1 MSQYIIYVVLHF
13 WNYYPR
19 VELTAATVAAA
30 FIGCVCFCTF
40 DYGQMQMRSFP
51 AWQFYGDVE
60 SDGVV
65 MTAKNAEQ
73 SNAFTN
79 KQNLVVTFQWIP
91 QGVFRSD

>member
-19 VELTAATVAAA
+19 VELTAAAVVAA

-40 DYGQMQMRSFP
+40 DYGQMRMRSFP

-65 MTAKNAEQ
+65 TTAKLKRSREIKRAIN
-73 SNAFTN
+73 NMVGFG
-79 KQNLVVTFQWIP
+79 LV
-91 QGVFRSD
+91 